1 MTVNIGVIGVGLM
14 GRFHALTLSRK
25 VDGARLIGVADSNR
39 RVAEQVASETHTT
52 AYDDYSKL
60 LENKDLDAVVI
71 AVPTAFKPDIIKAAM
86 GLGKHVFVEK
96 PLALDLKNA
105 NEIVDLSKKRKVW
118 IQVGYQRRFDSLYKK
133 IKNYMDS
140 GEIGDLI
147 YIMSVTRDPPLPN
160 PGVNVEISGGIFLD
174 TSSHDYDTI
183 RWLANAEA
191 RSVMAQGSRIVGQ
204 GDYDVTTTTIMLSNN
219 AMAYVDACR
228 FSAYGYDTRV
238 EILGTKGSILVTP
251 VSSSHSNDMIMIKK
265 QDKYEWFI
273 ERFGE
278 AYEEEIRAFIDS
290 VRNDKQPLV
299 TAEDGK
305 AALEI
310 ALAARLSMQ
319 NKKAVDLPL
328 G

>member
-1 MTVNIGVIGVGLM
+1 MTINIGVIGVGLI
-14 GRFHALTLSRK
+14 GRFHALTLSHEIE
-25 VDGARLIGVADSNR
+25 DARLIGVVDSNAK
-39 RVAEQVASETHTT
+39 VAERVASETHTV
-52 AYDDYSKL
+52 AYNDYVKL
-60 LENKDLDAVVI
+60 LENKDLDAVVV
-71 AVPTAFKPDIIKAAM
+71 AVPTAFKPEIIKAAM
-86 GLGKHVFVEK
+86 DSGKHVFVEK

-105 NEIVDLSKKRKVW
+105 DEIVDLSKKRKVW
-118 IQVGYQRRFDSLYKK
+118 VQVGYQRRFDPMYRK
-133 IKNYMDS
+133 IKEYMNE

-183 RWLANAEA
+183 RWLANTEA
-191 RSVMAQGSRIVGQ
+191 KTVMAQGSRVTGQ
-204 GDYDVTTTTIMLSNN
+204 GDYDVTTTTIALSNN

-238 EILGTKGSILVTP
+238 EVLGTKGSILVVP
-251 VSSSHSNDMIMIKK
+251 VNSSRSNDVVLVKK

-273 ERFGE
+273 ERFQE
-278 AYEEEIRAFIDS
+278 AYKEELRAFIDS
-290 VRNDKQPLV
+290 VKNDKRPLV
-299 TAEDGK
+299 TAEDGR

-310 ALAARLSMQ
+310 ALAAKLSMQ
-319 NKKAVDLPL
+319 SRKAVDLPL